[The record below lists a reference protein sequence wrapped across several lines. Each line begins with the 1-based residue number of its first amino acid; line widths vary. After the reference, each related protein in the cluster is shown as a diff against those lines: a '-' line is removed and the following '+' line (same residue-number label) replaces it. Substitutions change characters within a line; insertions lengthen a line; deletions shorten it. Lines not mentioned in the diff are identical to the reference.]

1 MTAYAHDEVVPDK
14 QSTLAKKRQVADM
27 FNDIAGRYDFLNRF
41 LSAGTDR
48 HWRKKAIGELKEVH
62 PKMIL
67 DVATG
72 TADVAILAFKLL
84 HPSKIIG
91 IDIAESMLELGRK
104 KIEKLRLTGKIEL
117 VAGDGETINYGPHS
131 FDAITV
137 AFGVRNFENLENGLS
152 EMLRVLKPGGKI
164 SILEFSKPV
173 LPVFKSFYNL
183 YMKIVAP
190 GFGKMIAHNKQ
201 AYEYLNN
208 SVQAFPDRDSFT
220 AIMKKAGFQKTYFK
234 TLSLG
239 ICCIYCGSK

>member
-48 HWRKKAIGELKEVH
+48 RWRKKAIAELREVH

-91 IDIAESMLELGRK
+91 IDIAESMLKLGRK
-104 KIEKLRLTGKIEL
+104 KIEKLRLADKIEL

-164 SILEFSKPV
+164 SILEFSKPKAY
-173 LPVFKSFYNL
+173 LFKGLYNL
-183 YMKIVAP
+183 YMKTIAP
-190 GFGKMIAHNKQ
+190 GFGKMLAKNKQ

-208 SVQAFPDRDSFT
+208 SVQAFPDRESFLE
-220 AIMKKAGFQKTYFK
+220 IMQKVGFTKTYFK
-234 TLSLG
+234 QFSLG
-239 ICCIYCGSK
+239 ICCVYCGSK

>member
-14 QSTLAKKRQVADM
+14 QSTLEKKRQVADM